1 MNNYNYD
8 DEMREEQLAR
18 EIGRGLEKL
27 GFGTAMTDEEYERSK
42 KNLKRLD
49 KRYEFF
55 DSVFS
60 GLRTIIYTPLSIA
73 FHAVSFVAKGIGYIS
88 SFGLIAGVYYLYQSF
103 CAFKS
108 GVPFGEIGELS
119 KAVGFIVFPFI
130 AYLVSYVT
138 EKIYTYFE
146 ENAV

>member
-1 MNNYNYD
+1 MKDYNYN
-8 DEMREEQLAR
+8 ENREEQSAR
-18 EIGRGLEKL
+18 EIGKKFAEL
-27 GFGTAMTDEEYERSK
+27 GFGTVMTDEEYARSQ
-42 KNLKRLD
+42 KRIEKSE
-49 KRYEFF
+49 KRYNFF
-55 DSVFS
+55 GSAFS
-60 GLRTIIYTPLSIA
+60 ELRTIIYTPLSIA

-130 AYLVSYVT
+130 AYLVSYVSR
-138 EKIYTYFE
+138 KIYTYFE
-146 ENAV
+146 ENAY